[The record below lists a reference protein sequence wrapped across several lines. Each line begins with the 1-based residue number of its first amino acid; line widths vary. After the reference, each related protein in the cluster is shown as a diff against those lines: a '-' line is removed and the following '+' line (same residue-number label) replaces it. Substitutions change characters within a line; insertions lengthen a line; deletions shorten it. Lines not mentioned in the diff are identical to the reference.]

1 MDVSVFNNGGGG
13 RSTNVNSNDIVGGT
27 MIPMAFGVDGR
38 RPLVSESIVP
48 RQAALEWLLLLC
60 IHWIVSPSKGTRRR
74 YMHQA
79 NMHKY
84 VDNKGKANVAIYSL
98 HIVLFLKPSLFVQPY
113 FFRFTIR
120 CLVMALSV
128 RSEAATITGIQTKI
142 HFIVDFFQALKLSS
156 AMGLI

>member
-60 IHWIVSPSKGTRRR
+60 IHWIASPSKGTRR
-74 YMHQA
+74 
-79 NMHKY
+79 
-84 VDNKGKANVAIYSL
+84 
-98 HIVLFLKPSLFVQPY
+98 
-113 FFRFTIR
+113 
-120 CLVMALSV
+120 
-128 RSEAATITGIQTKI
+128 
-142 HFIVDFFQALKLSS
+142 
-156 AMGLI
+156 